1 MASKPPRRTR
11 ERILETALTLFN
23 RDGERHVTT
32 ADIADEM
39 NISPGNLYYHYR
51 NKDDIIG
58 ALFDRFE
65 RTIAPL
71 LESPASG
78 AAHVEDF
85 WLFIHLLFERMWE
98 YRFFYRDLDEI
109 TSRAPALASR
119 FRALVALERKAVI
132 ALCAGLRAAR
142 ALEAGEGEIET
153 LATNAVLLTTYWM
166 SFSRLSGHD
175 RSTRSAKASLA
186 TDSNRRPAE
195 FAPDPIRFERGV
207 AQVLSLLIPYLD
219 GAHRVHAERLR
230 SPYASGVA

>member
-23 RDGERHVTT
+23 RDGEPHVTT

-58 ALFDRFE
+58 ELFDRFE
-65 RTIAPL
+65 RTITPL

-78 AAHVEDF
+78 AANVEDF

-109 TSRAPALASR
+109 TSRTPALALR
-119 FRALVALERKAVI
+119 FRALVVLERKAVI
-132 ALCAGLRAAR
+132 ALCTGLRAAR
-142 ALEAGEGEIET
+142 ALEAREAEIEA

-166 SFSRLSGHD
+166 SFSRLSDQHLGA
-175 RSTRSAKASLA
+175 RSGGPGPA
-186 TDSNRRPAE
+186 TDNRTPGGTAR
-195 FAPDPIRFERGV
+195 DGIRFERGV

-219 GAHRVHAERLR
+219 GAHRTHAERLR

>member
-1 MASKPPRRTR
+1 MAKPPRRTR

-23 RDGERHVTT
+23 RDGEPHVTT

-58 ALFDRFE
+58 ELFDRFE

-78 AAHVEDF
+78 GANIEDF

-109 TSRAPALASR
+109 TSRAPTLALR

-132 ALCAGLRAAR
+132 ALCIGLRAAR
-142 ALEAGEGEIET
+142 ALEAREAEIEA

-166 SFSRLSGHD
+166 SFSRLSDQDHGPRRRETGPAADTH
-175 RSTRSAKASLA
+175 
-186 TDSNRRPAE
+186 RRPGE
-195 FAPDPIRFERGV
+195 TAPDSLRFERGV

-219 GAHRVHAERLR
+219 GAHRAHAERLR
-230 SPYASGVA
+230 SPYASDAA